1 MEKFSW
7 NYIKGDTYF
16 RILDILEDKNLTGLE
31 ESVELVSA
39 ITGIPTD
46 EIYNMTLD
54 ESGKLFC
61 QLKFLNKFDLIPNY
75 NPKYIKLP
83 SFKIKIMKDVTNMT
97 VSQYIDYQQFVLL
110 PLREGYDKLLS
121 IFLIPE
127 GCKYND
133 GYDIVE
139 LQKEI
144 REGLSWREVQ
154 TLLNFFMKKYLE
166 SILHTLKS
174 FNQAML
180 KEKNPERR
188 IQMKVNRDKL
198 IEEVT
203 AISTLGYA

>member
-16 RILDILEDKNLTGLE
+16 KILDILEDKNLTGLE

-39 ITGIPTD
+39 ITGIPTE

-75 NPKYIKLP
+75 NHKYIKLT

-154 TLLNFFMKKYLE
+154 TLLNFFMKRYLE

-198 IEEVT
+198 IEEIT

>member
-1 MEKFSW
+1 MKKFSW

-39 ITGIPTD
+39 ITGIPTE

-61 QLKFLNKFDLIPNY
+61 QLKFLNSFDLIPNY

-154 TLLNFFMKKYLE
+154 TLLNFFMKRYLE

-198 IEEVT
+198 IEEIT

>member
-16 RILDILEDKNLTGLE
+16 KIVDILEDKNLSGLE
-31 ESVELVSA
+31 ESVELVSVIA
-39 ITGIPTD
+39 EIPTD
-46 EIYNMTLD
+46 EIYNMTME

-61 QLKFLNKFDLIPNY
+61 KLKFLNSFELIPNY

-121 IFLIPE
+121 IFLIPD

-133 GYDIVE
+133 GYDIIE

-154 TLLNFFMKKYLE
+154 TLLNFFMKRYLE
-166 SILHTLKS
+166 SVLHTLKS

-180 KEKNPERR
+180 KEKNPERQ
-188 IQMKVNRDKL
+188 IQMKTNRDKL
-198 IEEVT
+198 IEEIT
-203 AISTLGYA
+203 AISTLGYV

>member
-61 QLKFLNKFDLIPNY
+61 QLKFLNSFDLIPNY

-121 IFLIPE
+121 IFLIAE
-127 GCKYND
+127 GWKYND

-154 TLLNFFMKKYLE
+154 TLLNFFMKRYLE

>member
-16 RILDILEDKNLTGLE
+16 KILDILEDKNLTGLE
-31 ESVELVSA
+31 ESVELVSV

-46 EIYNMTLD
+46 DIYNMTLD
-54 ESGKLFC
+54 ESGKLFY
-61 QLKFLNKFDLIPNY
+61 QLKFLNSFDLIPNY

>member
-39 ITGIPTD
+39 ITGIPTE

-154 TLLNFFMKKYLE
+154 TLLNFFMKRYLE

-188 IQMKVNRDKL
+188 IQMKMNRDKL
-198 IEEVT
+198 IEEIT

>member
-16 RILDILEDKNLTGLE
+16 KIVDILEDKNLSGLE
-31 ESVELVSA
+31 ESVELVSVIA
-39 ITGIPTD
+39 EIPTD
-46 EIYNMTLD
+46 EIYNMTME

-61 QLKFLNKFDLIPNY
+61 KLKFLNSFELIPNY

-154 TLLNFFMKKYLE
+154 TPSNP
-166 SILHTLKS
+166 SIK
-174 FNQAML
+174 QC
-180 KEKNPERR
+180 
-188 IQMKVNRDKL
+188 
-198 IEEVT
+198 
-203 AISTLGYA
+203 

>member
-16 RILDILEDKNLTGLE
+16 KILDILEDKNLTGLE

-39 ITGIPTD
+39 ITGMPTD

-61 QLKFLNKFDLIPNY
+61 QLKFLNSFDLIPNY

-203 AISTLGYA
+203 AISILGYA

>member
-61 QLKFLNKFDLIPNY
+61 QLKFLNSFDLIPNY

-180 KEKNPERR
+180 KEKNPERQ

>member
-39 ITGIPTD
+39 ITGIPTE

-154 TLLNFFMKKYLE
+154 TLLNFFMKRYLE

-198 IEEVT
+198 IEEIT

>member
-16 RILDILEDKNLTGLE
+16 KILDILEDKNLTGLE

-39 ITGIPTD
+39 ITGIPTE

-61 QLKFLNKFDLIPNY
+61 QLKFLNSFDLIPNY

-127 GCKYND
+127 GCKYNV

-154 TLLNFFMKKYLE
+154 TLLNFFMKRYLE